1 MNRPLHVSLRD
12 VTEGDLPTFFLDQ
25 LDPDAGRMAALPARN
40 RNAFHSHWARILAD
54 AEVAKKTI
62 IFGGDVAGNVVSWRQ
77 DGRRLVGYWI
87 GKGYWGRGV
96 ATAALSEFLKEL
108 DERPLNAHVAAHNIG
123 SIRVLQKC
131 GFEGPD
137 EEEAR
142 LADKGLVEEVCLM
155 LPT

>member
-25 LDPDAGRMAALPARN
+25 LDPDAGRMAAFPARN

-77 DGRRLVGYWI
+77 MADVWLATGSARDIGGVGSPRL
-87 GKGYWGRGV
+87 RCR
-96 ATAALSEFLKEL
+96 S
-108 DERPLNAHVAAHNIG
+108 
-123 SIRVLQKC
+123 S
-131 GFEGPD
+131 
-137 EEEAR
+137 
-142 LADKGLVEEVCLM
+142 
-155 LPT
+155 